1 MISPV
6 SHVRKFVNS
15 FSIVT
20 HVKKGGAPR
29 TPNSQTGGPLET
41 AALGEFLPKGFSTP
55 LRCSILL
62 RNGTTASKLKVQHPN
77 QLPIK
82 QETGHVY
89 FWYMGEIPIDD
100 GDVRFR
106 VTGHSA
112 EMLMTAS

>member
-82 QETGHVY
+82 KQAMSTFGTWAK
-89 FWYMGEIPIDD
+89 FQ
-100 GDVRFR
+100 
-106 VTGHSA
+106 S
-112 EMLMTAS
+112 MTAMSGLG